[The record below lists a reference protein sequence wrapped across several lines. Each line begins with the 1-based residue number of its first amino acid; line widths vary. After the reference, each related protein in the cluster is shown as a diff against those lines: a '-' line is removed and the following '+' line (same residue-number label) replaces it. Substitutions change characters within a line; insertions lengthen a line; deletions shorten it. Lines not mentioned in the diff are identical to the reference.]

1 MSKEEVEIARRNAS
15 IRVLEFLDTARVV
28 GLGTGSTVE
37 TFLRTAIDKLAD
49 KVLVASSIDTVITAR
64 SLGLAVTDSISVD
77 RLDIYIDSADE
88 VDPLGRMV
96 KGGGGAMTMEKI
108 LASAA
113 TLRVFIID
121 ELKLVPRVPYMK
133 PIPVEVVPRA
143 LSIVKKK
150 LEDMGFTCQLRIP
163 QGKRAPVISDLG
175 GAIIDV
181 SPPRGW
187 EPETISQT
195 LDSIPGIV
203 EHGLFIGYTDVLVIG
218 KLDGKVEVV
227 IYRNIR
233 ARP

>member
-1 MSKEEVEIARRNAS
+1 MGKEDVEIARRNAS
-15 IRVLEFLDTARVV
+15 IRALEFLETARVV

-37 TFLRTAIDKLAD
+37 TFLRTAIDKLVD
-49 KVLVASSIDTVITAR
+49 KVLIASSIDTAITAK
-64 SLGLAVTDSISVD
+64 SLGLTVTDSLSVD

-108 LASAA
+108 LATAA
-113 TLRVFIID
+113 SLRVFIID
-121 ELKLVPRVPYMK
+121 ELKLVPRVPHK
-133 PIPVEVVPRA
+133 RLIPVEVVPQA
-143 LSIVKKK
+143 LSIIKKK
-150 LEDMGFTCQLRIP
+150 LEDMGFTCQLRVP
-163 QGKRAPVISDLG
+163 QGKRVPVISDLG

-195 LDSIPGIV
+195 LDNIPGII
-203 EHGLFIGYTDVLVIG
+203 EHGLFIGYTDILIIG

-227 IYRNIR
+227 TYK
-233 ARP
+233 